1 MIKRSRDGIETG
13 FHDNNVLPRVH
24 THSNCYKSEF
34 IPFAAHQ
41 EAVGRTKL
49 SANQD
54 VLLYNLQ
61 VIMIRTI
68 GDDPVSWVHESRSGG
83 ALGVILRYLGPKVY
97 PSYSVFELKRLW
109 EKPWVS
115 LGTQN
120 IVYKNWR
127 KLVEVKVQDQIQM
140 AFIACKTK

>member
-1 MIKRSRDGIETG
+1 MTTMSCPEYILIPIVIKV
-13 FHDNNVLPRVH
+13 N
-24 THSNCYKSEF
+24 F

-68 GDDPVSWVHESRSGG
+68 GDDPVS
-83 ALGVILRYLGPKVY
+83 
-97 PSYSVFELKRLW
+97 
-109 EKPWVS
+109 
-115 LGTQN
+115 
-120 IVYKNWR
+120 
-127 KLVEVKVQDQIQM
+127 
-140 AFIACKTK
+140 